1 LLFFILSLVL
11 DWISKFLAAE
21 YQKILNLQNSFVD
34 REHAHN
40 SVLNFVTFFT
50 LGGIVLGFAQ
60 NSFEKWLVAAS
71 RFSKKF
77 YANQKNV
84 PTNSTY

>member
-1 LLFFILSLVL
+1 
-11 DWISKFLAAE
+11 LAAE

-71 RFSKKF
+71 RFSKSSMQIRKMF
-77 YANQKNV
+77 Q
-84 PTNSTY
+84 PTVLGELHSAVFKRS